1 MQAEQ
6 SCQDEGPRTMLFN
19 SFEFIIFLP
28 AVFCLYWF
36 LSKGRLSLQNLII
49 VVSSYVFYAWLDAR
63 FLGLIMLTSLSA
75 WLTALY
81 VDASGGKRTGRWW
94 VSLANIVLNIG
105 ILCVFKY
112 LDFFGEN
119 FARLFQLLGF
129 EYTWVTRNLMLPIG
143 ISFYTFTA
151 LSYSLDVYMGKL
163 KAERNPLTV
172 FSYVAFFPQLLAG
185 PIARATQL
193 MPQFRGVR
201 VFDYASAVEGM
212 RQILWGLF
220 KKVAIADNISAIVA
234 GVFDNYQEYSAS
246 TLLLG
251 AFYFTIQIYCDFSGY
266 SDMAT
271 GLARLFGIRLLPNF
285 STPYFSRN
293 VAEFWRRWHISLNM
307 WFRDYIYIPLGG
319 SRVSRPVTIRNTMI
333 VFIIC
338 GLWHGASWTFI
349 VWSIYHG
356 LLCSFLILTGGNKR
370 YKGVICENST
380 FPSLREV
387 AGVIMT
393 FLAVVFGRIISRSET
408 LSQGVGY
415 LCGIFDA
422 SVFSI
427 PDFIDIKVLL
437 LTIFMFVVEWLG
449 RKHEFAFNV
458 GAIRPAW
465 VRSGI
470 YLSVLLLIFL
480 FGRTSENF
488 IYFNF

>member
-1 MQAEQ
+1 MARRPF
-6 SCQDEGPRTMLFN
+6 SRVDNTYFPFGVAYGPLCRCFRG
-19 SFEFIIFLP
+19 EAYR
-28 AVFCLYWF
+28 AV
-36 LSKGRLSLQNLII
+36 
-49 VVSSYVFYAWLDAR
+49 V
-63 FLGLIMLTSLSA
+63 
-75 WLTALY
+75 
-81 VDASGGKRTGRWW
+81 

-220 KKVAIADNISAIVA
+220 KKVVIADNIAVLIA
-234 GVFDNYQEYSAS
+234 PIFDNYQEYSAS

-266 SDMAT
+266 SDMAI
-271 GLARLFGIRLLPNF
+271 GIARLFGIRLLPNF

-293 VAEFWRRWHISLNM
+293 VAEFWRRWHISLNT

-319 SRVSRPVTIRNTMI
+319 NRVSRFVTIRNTMI
-333 VFIIC
+333 IFAVC
-338 GLWHGASWTFI
+338 GFWHGASWTFV
-349 VWSIYHG
+349 VWGIYHG
-356 LLCSFLILTGGNKR
+356 LLFIPLILTGGNKR
-370 YKGVICENST
+370 YKGVICENSVV
-380 FPSLREV
+380 PSMREIG
-387 AGVIMT
+387 GVIMT
-393 FLAVVFGRIISRSET
+393 FIAVMFGWILFRSET
-408 LSQGVGY
+408 ISQGAGY
-415 LCGIFDA
+415 ICGIFDA

-427 PDFIDIKVLL
+427 PGFINIKVLV
-437 LTIFMFVVEWLG
+437 LTIFMLVVEWFG

-458 GAIRPAW
+458 EAIRSAW
-465 VRSGI
+465 VRRGI
-470 YLSVLLLIFL
+470 YLFVLLLIFL
-480 FGRTSENF
+480 FGRTSESF

>member
-1 MQAEQ
+1 
-6 SCQDEGPRTMLFN
+6 MLFN

-28 AVFCLYWF
+28 IVFCLYWF

-49 VVSSYVFYAWLDAR
+49 IVSSYVFYAWLDTR
-63 FLGLIMLTSLSA
+63 FLGLIILTSLST

-94 VSLANIVLNIG
+94 VSFANIVLNIG

-129 EYTWVTRNLMLPIG
+129 EFSWTTRTLVLPIG

-163 KAERNPLTV
+163 KAERNLLTV

-185 PIARATQL
+185 PIARATHL
-193 MPQFRGVR
+193 MPQFRSVR
-201 VFDYASAVEGM
+201 TFDYASAVEGM

-220 KKVAIADNISAIVA
+220 KKVVIADNIAALIA
-234 GVFDNYQEYSAS
+234 PVFDNYQEYSAS

-266 SDMAT
+266 SDMAI
-271 GLARLFGIRLLPNF
+271 GIARLFGIRLLPNF

-293 VAEFWRRWHISLNM
+293 VAEFWRRWHISLNT

-319 SRVSRPVTIRNTMI
+319 NRVSRFVTIRNTMI
-333 VFIIC
+333 IFAVC
-338 GLWHGASWTFI
+338 GFWHGASWTFV
-349 VWSIYHG
+349 VWGIYHG
-356 LLCSFLILTGGNKR
+356 LLFIPLILTGGNKR
-370 YKGVICENST
+370 YKGVICENSVV
-380 FPSLREV
+380 PSMREIG
-387 AGVIMT
+387 GVIMT
-393 FLAVVFGRIISRSET
+393 FIAVMFGWILFRSET
-408 LSQGVGY
+408 ISQGVGY
-415 LCGIFDA
+415 ICGIFDA

-427 PDFIDIKVLL
+427 PGFINIKVLI
-437 LTIFMFVVEWLG
+437 LTIFMFIVEWFG
-449 RKHEFAFNV
+449 RKNEFAFNV
-458 GAIRPAW
+458 EAIRSAW
-465 VRSGI
+465 VRRGI
-470 YLSVLLLIFL
+470 YLFVLLLIFL
-480 FGRTSENF
+480 FGRTSESF